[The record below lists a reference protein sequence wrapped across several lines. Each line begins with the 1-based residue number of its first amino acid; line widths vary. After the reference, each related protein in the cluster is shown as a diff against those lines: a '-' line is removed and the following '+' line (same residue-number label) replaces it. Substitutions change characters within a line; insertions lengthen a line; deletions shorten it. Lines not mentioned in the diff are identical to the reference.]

1 MLKVEVLKN
10 IVRIDKSQKEY
21 IDFVSQYLVK
31 YEEIR
36 KVDVYLSTK
45 KKKAWKTVKERRDLY
60 TEDSQ
65 YIYFTRGIL
74 TMIPQTENYSIT
86 YLDDDTVI
94 VPEINQDEIKNSLD
108 AFQLRDDQVTA
119 VVKSLLC
126 KRGVIQLPT
135 SVGKTA
141 IITSTIKSLIKVNP
155 DIKILALAPQL
166 STVKNL
172 NDTFLENGL
181 DSSTYN
187 HPSKSLDRQITTAIP
202 ASLVSSGE
210 DLSGINAVFYDE
222 CLPSNSKILMPD
234 GSLVKIVD
242 IYNDNSVQEVMSYNV
257 ETCEYEIKKIL
268 RKFKTPYNSKFW
280 KVYYDNPVT
289 KRTEGIS
296 LTPNHKVFTR
306 DRGFISAEDL
316 TCEDYIKIDFS
327 FARTVKAL
335 TPATFI
341 KVKRV
346 SPNIGS
352 VAEYKYNLEVEDN
365 HTYFASNVLVSNCHH
380 LKCETWNQLNR
391 MLSNVEYSLGFSALS
406 IDKSEIYSKDIRQLS
421 YSSSLIVG
429 CSGPVIMHMEPS
441 YYIDKKII
449 ALPALLRIKHNVK
462 LPVGFDESSWSS
474 LMKEGV
480 MSSDRSYKV
489 AQISAMFSKYGRK
502 SLILV
507 SERSHAFLI
516 GNFLSSLG
524 VTKFGI
530 SFGAGTGYTH
540 DGVDENYNV
549 KYKDVNSFEVLD
561 MLKRGD
567 INIVIGT
574 QHVDEGVDI
583 SKLDSIVLAGGGK
596 KDRRIIQRVGRVLRK
611 SKTGKYAYIVDF
623 TDESSRVLSRQSRE
637 RLKMYK
643 NFVGI
648 PEENIFD
655 GISVENLEKK
665 FVEMEGLV

>member
-1 MLKVEVLKN
+1 MLRIEVLKN

-21 IDFVSQYLVK
+21 INFVSQYLIK
-31 YEEIR
+31 YEEVR
-36 KVDVYLSTK
+36 KVDIYHSTK

-60 TEDSQ
+60 TEDSK
-65 YIYFTRGIL
+65 YIYFSRGIL
-74 TMIPQTENYSIT
+74 MMIPQSPYYDIV
-86 YLDDDTVI
+86 YLNEDEI
-94 VPEINQDEIKNSLD
+94 VVPKINQDEIKNSLD

-141 IITSTIKSLIKVNP
+141 IITSTIKSLIKYNP

-172 NDTFLENGL
+172 NDAFLENRL

-187 HPSKSLDRQITTAIP
+187 HPDKSLSHQITTAIP
-202 ASLVSSGE
+202 VSLVSSQE
-210 DLSGINAVFYDE
+210 DLSEVNAVFYDE
-222 CLPSNSKILMPD
+222 CLPANSKILMPD
-234 GSLVKIVD
+234 GALVKIVD
-242 IYNDNSVQEVMSYNV
+242 IYSDDSIQEVMSYNIK
-257 ETCEYEIKKIL
+257 TNEYEIKKIL
-268 RKFKTPYNSKFW
+268 RKFRTPYNNKFW

-289 KRTEGIS
+289 GKTEGVS

-306 DRGFISAEDL
+306 DRGFVSAEDL
-316 TCEDYIKIDFS
+316 TREDYIKVDFL
-327 FARTVKAL
+327 FARTIKTL
-335 TPATFI
+335 TPATFMR
-341 KVKRV
+341 VKRV

-352 VAEYKYNLEVEDN
+352 IAEYKYNLEVEDN
-365 HTYFASNVLVSNCHH
+365 HNYFASNVLVSNCHH
-380 LKCETWNQLNR
+380 LKCETWNQLNK

-406 IDKSEIYSKDIRQLS
+406 IDKSEIYSKDIREIS
-421 YSSSLIVG
+421 YPSSLIVG

-441 YYIDKKII
+441 YYINKGII

-462 LPVGFDESSWSS
+462 LPVGFDESSWTS

-489 AQISAMFSKYGRK
+489 AQISAMFNKYSRK

-524 VTKFGI
+524 VTNFGI
-530 SFGAGTGYTH
+530 SFGAGSGYLYSS
-540 DGVDENYNV
+540 VDENCNV
-549 KYKDVNSFEVLD
+549 KYDDISSFEVLD

-583 SKLDSIVLAGGGK
+583 SKLDCIVLAGGGK

-623 TDESSRVLSRQSRE
+623 TDEGSRVLSRQSRE
-637 RLKMYK
+637 RLRMYK
-643 NFVGI
+643 DFIGI
-648 PEENIFD
+648 PKENIFD
-655 GISVENLEKK
+655 GISIDNLERK